1 MERKQQFAS
10 NLVHWFQENKRDL
23 PFRKTKDPYSIWI
36 SEIMAQ
42 QTQIDTLI
50 PYYKQFIQK
59 FPDVSTLAAAEES
72 DVLKAW
78 EGLGY
83 YSRAKNLHKAA
94 KQIMKEHHGRF
105 PGDYEEILALPGV
118 GPYTGGA
125 IASIALGLQVSA
137 VDGNV
142 LRVITRFN
150 NWKDDIAQGPTK
162 KKVTQWVDAALPIH
176 PGDFNE
182 GLMELGALIC
192 TPKAPSCLLCPV
204 REACSAFA
212 SGTTEQV
219 PVKTKKIKQKR
230 LPMEVALLYDAEG
243 IYILKRPNSGLLS
256 GLWSFPICEA
266 NAVPG
271 DSITNYL
278 EECFSILPPAQLLGK
293 EKHVFSHIIWDMS
306 IYGFH
311 LTGVQV
317 GEPQGQYQ
325 DNTVFVSW
333 SDLEQKITLP
343 IAFSKLLRFIRI
355 KK

>member
-10 NLVHWFQENKRDL
+10 DLVHWFQENKRDL

-94 KQIMKEHHGRF
+94 KKIMEEHHGRF
-105 PGDYEEILALPGV
+105 PGNYEEILALPGV

-150 NWKDDIAQGPTK
+150 NWK
-162 KKVTQWVDAALPIH
+162 
-176 PGDFNE
+176 
-182 GLMELGALIC
+182 
-192 TPKAPSCLLCPV
+192 
-204 REACSAFA
+204 
-212 SGTTEQV
+212 
-219 PVKTKKIKQKR
+219 
-230 LPMEVALLYDAEG
+230 
-243 IYILKRPNSGLLS
+243 
-256 GLWSFPICEA
+256 
-266 NAVPG
+266 
-271 DSITNYL
+271 
-278 EECFSILPPAQLLGK
+278 
-293 EKHVFSHIIWDMS
+293 
-306 IYGFH
+306 
-311 LTGVQV
+311 
-317 GEPQGQYQ
+317 
-325 DNTVFVSW
+325 
-333 SDLEQKITLP
+333 
-343 IAFSKLLRFIRI
+343 
-355 KK
+355 